1 MQCHIK
7 TYCQGIHCQCCE
19 ELRCFSHQESLS
31 LESETPNNGILVVQN
46 CTDAFTPNLHQTYC
60 QGLTWCD
67 RVIFT
72 SQFFSAQD
80 VSKLFNLIYK
90 KNYNPCKESKS
101 YYNFIDHISVKNLGS
116 CFKQDVEAIKRFLNS
131 SCVDEG
137 IQICQRRIHHCQD
150 LICRCCDHYH
160 CVLNEPKYPP
170 FGYQDLHPEDKSLQL
185 LSMVS
190 WAKIQ
195 KKSQIK

>member
-46 CTDAFTPNLHQTYC
+46 CTDAFTPNLYQTYCQGIHCQCCEELRCFSHQESLSLESEIPKNGSLVVQNCTDAFTPNLYQTYC

-90 KNYNPCKESKS
+90 KNYNLCKESKS
-101 YYNFIDHISVKNLGS
+101 YKNL
-116 CFKQDVEAIKRFLNS
+116 
-131 SCVDEG
+131 
-137 IQICQRRIHHCQD
+137 H
-150 LICRCCDHYH
+150 
-160 CVLNEPKYPP
+160 
-170 FGYQDLHPEDKSLQL
+170 SL
-185 LSMVS
+185 S
-190 WAKIQ
+190 IT
-195 KKSQIK
+195 